1 MLRGLTRAALTTAV
15 LVVLYYVL
23 PLDSRSNL
31 FLYVELVL
39 GLALLAGL
47 IAWHVRAI
55 LASDYPGIRAVQAL
69 ASTAALL
76 LLLFAATYFILSAEE
91 PATFT
96 EPLSRTDALYFT
108 VTVFSTVGFGDISA
122 QTESARV
129 LVMGQILLDLVV
141 LGVGIQLLIEA
152 ARRGRA
158 GQQSGGGS

>member
-23 PLDSRSNL
+23 PLDSRSDL